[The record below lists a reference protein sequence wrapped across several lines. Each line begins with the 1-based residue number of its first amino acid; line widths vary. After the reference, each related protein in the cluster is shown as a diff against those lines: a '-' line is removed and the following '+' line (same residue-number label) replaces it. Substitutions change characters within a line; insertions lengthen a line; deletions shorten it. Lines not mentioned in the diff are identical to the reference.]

1 MPFIPLMKQSLNSRS
16 ALFLN
21 LFRACKVTIPES
33 PCFQRLDN
41 AMKSKRVDGKKL
53 RVKTETRNRYENN
66 ESK

>member
-1 MPFIPLMKQSLNSRS
+1 MPFIPLMQQPHNSQS
-16 ALFLN
+16 ALFIN
-21 LFRACKVTIPES
+21 LSRACKVTIPEN

-41 AMKSKRVDGKKL
+41 AMKSKRVDGIKL